1 MAAKRIRCG
10 RLGVATRPFAG
21 TMHYV
26 AEKPTSLSEWW
37 VKYENTAIAIHE
49 TADIATVLALWF
61 SIDAVCG
68 GMGFDYALALK
79 EMLPSVY
86 GSYMPPEPGFPADEL
101 TSNAPPFL
109 HKMSAV
115 FIGSIL
121 TEPLKIGAMFAFAER
136 LSPDE
141 PTQRF

>member
-1 MAAKRIRCG
+1 MLRPSKLCSNYAMAAKRIRCG

-79 EMLPSVY
+79 EVCNLYFFTFIFFSRTY
-86 GSYMPPEPGFPADEL
+86 KYWNSSYCKP
-101 TSNAPPFL
+101 
-109 HKMSAV
+109 H
-115 FIGSIL
+115 
-121 TEPLKIGAMFAFAER
+121 
-136 LSPDE
+136 
-141 PTQRF
+141 